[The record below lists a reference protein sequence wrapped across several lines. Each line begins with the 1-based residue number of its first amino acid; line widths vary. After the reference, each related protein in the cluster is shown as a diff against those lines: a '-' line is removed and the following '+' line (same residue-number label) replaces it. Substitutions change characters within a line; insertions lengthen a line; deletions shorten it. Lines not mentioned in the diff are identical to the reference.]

1 MGWFNYNK
9 TLIVYNYYKLKQS
22 LKTLLNSYK
31 LY

>member
-22 LKTLLNSYK
+22 LKTLLNSNN
-31 LY
+31 